1 MADNL
6 TPKEFAIRKQKNRQ
20 NDLQN
25 LLKTIVLEARGEG
38 EEGMFAVARSIHNR
52 KTLIESGEVLP
63 STFMPGSTNK
73 KPTYTDIITHKNQY
87 QVYDSEKNVFKRQK
101 SKITQED
108 MDAGLRALKIA
119 LSDKQSKQYIQEKGL
134 DDRSYHVTGFRAK
147 NAKIDA
153 SQQTEKFAIGN
164 HVFNLSGS
172 PYADQY
178 KKD

>member
-6 TPKEFAIRKQKNRQ
+6 TPSQFAARKEQNRQ
-20 NDLQN
+20 NDLRN
-25 LLKTIVLEARGEG
+25 LLMATLLEARGEG

-52 KTLIESGEVLP
+52 KMLIENGEVLP

-73 KPTYTDIITHKNQY
+73 KPSYTDIITHKNQY

-101 SKITQED
+101 SKITQKD
-108 MDAGLRALKIA
+108 IDTGLRALKIA
-119 LSDKQSKQYIQEKGL
+119 LNDKQSKQYIQDKGL

-147 NAKIDA
+147 NAKFDA